1 MTFVMNSNSPIRLL
15 NTHQA
20 LPAMTKSPL
29 QTAQEYGMGKV
40 AKQAAK
46 SFSLAIFAGAFIAI
60 AFVFYITVTTGAAGA
75 PWGVMRLIGGLAFSL
90 GLILVVVCGG
100 ELFTSTVLT
109 TVAWAQ
115 GLFSTAELL
124 KCWLRVY
131 LGNLVGAALMVLLIV
146 TAKMHLLDGGSW
158 GINALQIAQHK
169 LHHGWLQAFALG
181 VLCNVLVCLG
191 IWMTFTTKDI
201 LTKTMLMILPVAM
214 FVSSGFEHSIA
225 NMFMV
230 PLGIAINAISEPEF
244 FIAHGFIAADF
255 ADLTW
260 SNFINHNLI
269 PVTLGNIVGGGVFVG
284 LGYWLTEQGPNKVAE
299 QKTVQGTAQET
310 MQNPQQHETDSSNPL
325 NNNINQAHNLSA
337 NTQLTISGEPIIMK
351 NTLNNLTVNDVMD
364 KNPLVLEQTDSI
376 YQALALLVKH
386 NVKGAPV
393 VDHQQ
398 LLIGFVSQQD
408 ILRLLWSEEYA
419 IGLSVPVSTVMQTE
433 ILSVG
438 DQQPISVLL
447 EFMVVDK
454 EALFPVTNSGLLSS
468 YNYQSYDQRL
478 KGASAK
484 RPSIYPVVNQ
494 GVVCGVI
501 SRSQISRLITQHC
514 CPEDKSRV
522 GAA

>member
-15 NTHQA
+15 NTLQA
-20 LPAMTKSPL
+20 LPAIKNSPL
-29 QTAQEYGMGKV
+29 QTAEEYGMGKV
-40 AKQAAK
+40 AKNAAK

-181 VLCNVLVCLG
+181 ILCNLLVCLG

-201 LTKTMLMILPVAM
+201 LAKSMLLILPVAM
-214 FVSSGFEHSIA
+214 FISSGFEHSIA

-260 SNFINHNLI
+260 ANFINHNLI

-284 LGYWLTEQGPNKVAE
+284 LGYWLTEQGTIQEKKQNTQQAE
-299 QKTVQGTAQET
+299 TSVL
-310 MQNPQQHETDSSNPL
+310 NPRSKSN
-325 NNNINQAHNLSA
+325 QSHYLSA
-337 NTQLTISGEPIIMK
+337 NTQLTHSGEPNTMK
-351 NTLNNLTVNDVMD
+351 NTLNNLTVNDIMN
-364 KNPLVLEQTDSI
+364 KNPLVLQQTDCI
-376 YQALALLVKH
+376 YQALSLLVKH
-386 NVKGAPV
+386 NIKGAPV
-393 VDHQQ
+393 VNHQQ
-398 LLIGFVSQQD
+398 ILIGFVSQQD

-438 DQQPISVLL
+438 NEQPIAVLL

-501 SRSQISRLITQHC
+501 TRSQIARLITQHC
-514 CPEDKSRV
+514 CPDNKSRV
-522 GAA
+522 DAA